1 MIRVFPKGNTILT
14 TNPGAGLG
22 AKQNMDIFQRR
33 RMYMFELVPYTRK
46 RNVTFYNP
54 FDELEE
60 MQRRFFGENAVRE
73 FKTDIRD
80 NGESYLLEAELPGF
94 KKEDIAVNLE
104 GDTMTIRAE
113 RSESTEEKDS
123 KGNFVKRERSYGSF
137 SRSFDMTGIRVE
149 DISAA
154 YEDGI
159 LKLTLP
165 KKQETLPTSRKLEIA

>member
-1 MIRVFPKGNTILT
+1 
-14 TNPGAGLG
+14 
-22 AKQNMDIFQRR
+22 
-33 RMYMFELVPYTRK
+33 MFELVPYTRK

-54 FDELEE
+54 FDDFEE
-60 MQRRFFGENAVRE
+60 MERRFFGENAVRE

-94 KKEDIAVNLE
+94 KKEEITVNIE
-104 GDTMTIRAE
+104 GDTLTIRAE
-113 RSESTEEKDS
+113 RSESTEEKDG

>member
-1 MIRVFPKGNTILT
+1 
-14 TNPGAGLG
+14 
-22 AKQNMDIFQRR
+22 
-33 RMYMFELVPYTRK
+33 MFELVPYSRK

-60 MQRRFFGENAVRE
+60 MQRRLFGESAVRE

-94 KKEDIAVNLE
+94 KKEDIGVNLE
-104 GDTMTIRAE
+104 GDTLTIRAE
-113 RSESTEEKDS
+113 RSESTEEKDG
-123 KGNFVKRERSYGSF
+123 KGKFVKRERCYGSF

-154 YEDGI
+154 YENGI

>member
-1 MIRVFPKGNTILT
+1 
-14 TNPGAGLG
+14 
-22 AKQNMDIFQRR
+22 
-33 RMYMFELVPYTRK
+33 MFELVPYSRK
-46 RNVTFYNP
+46 RNLTFYNP
-54 FDELEE
+54 FEELED
-60 MQRRFFGENAVRE
+60 MQRRFFGENAIRD

-104 GDTMTIRAE
+104 GDTLTIRAE
-113 RSESTEEKDS
+113 HSDSTEDKDS
-123 KGNFVKRERSYGSF
+123 KGNYIKRERCYGSF
-137 SRSFDMTGIRVE
+137 SRSFDMTGIRTE
-149 DISAA
+149 DIGAA

>member
-1 MIRVFPKGNTILT
+1 
-14 TNPGAGLG
+14 
-22 AKQNMDIFQRR
+22 
-33 RMYMFELVPYTRK
+33 MFELVPYTRK

-94 KKEDIAVNLE
+94 KKEEISVNIE
-104 GDTMTIRAE
+104 GDTLTIRAE
-113 RSESTEEKDS
+113 RSESTEEKDG